1 VLSRA
6 LSTVASACNGSVWDR
21 RDAAAADDGHKAP
34 TPVGSLDGGG
44 DPSVPGAVGN
54 SIFTRADKG
63 DSLGMSGQRL

>member
-1 VLSRA
+1 MAPCGIGVTQRLPM
-6 LSTVASACNGSVWDR
+6 T
-21 RDAAAADDGHKAP
+21 P

-63 DSLGMSGQRL
+63 DSLGLSGQRL